1 MFFENCQKSRQQG
14 LADEEWVGLREGA
27 SESTPIR
34 ERSTEWPIEEEDAD
48 ASTTIT
54 PPPPLP
60 CPVSPLPFVMIAP
73 NPGYQ
78 SIVL

>member
-27 SESTPIR
+27 SESTPVR
-34 ERSTEWPIEEEDAD
+34 ERSTEWPIEEEDA
-48 ASTTIT
+48 STTIT
-54 PPPPLP
+54 PHPPLP

>member
-34 ERSTEWPIEEEDAD
+34 ERSTEWPIEEEVNR
-48 ASTTIT
+48 
-54 PPPPLP
+54 
-60 CPVSPLPFVMIAP
+60 CPFYTCIGKSWLRVRGKEGRCRRGDGSRLTD
-73 NPGYQ
+73 
-78 SIVL
+78 